1 MTQSAECWVYGIC
14 PHPEVP
20 EESLPAVEPVS
31 SYLSF
36 TTRHLMLIVGLF
48 LMVFSKVIPVK
59 VKYYL
64 SACMLGI
71 GGLLVFVLY
80 STNLFFHRKL
90 IALSS
95 GLLATSTWW
104 IILSF
109 FHSYFYK
116 QILILL
122 FLTIIS
128 SILVAS
134 FLDLSVKTDDI
145 IAAVWQITGSALV
158 LFYSHDIIYF
168 CLVLVI
174 LIVNNIAFT
183 RPFFYW
189 RSPSNY
195 TKRFL
200 TLKEYEDEGLSFTR
214 AELERLRLY
223 IVSADCDVVDLV
235 LRLKNPKEFFRA
247 VDYNDMAL
255 SSMLNVEEID
265 SVSSSSSS
273 NSSYCSLK
281 D

>member
-265 SVSSSSSS
+265 SVSSSS